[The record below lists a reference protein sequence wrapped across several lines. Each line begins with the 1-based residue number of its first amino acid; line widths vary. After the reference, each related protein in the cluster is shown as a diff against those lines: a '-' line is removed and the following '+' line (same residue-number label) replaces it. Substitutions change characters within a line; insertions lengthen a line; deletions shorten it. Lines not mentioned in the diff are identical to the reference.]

1 MTGRT
6 GTAPTRT
13 RVPARTPL
21 RTATA
26 VSLGAAALAL
36 AVEVLV
42 PGGWGTAAEPVL
54 IAGLLLGLP
63 HGAVDH
69 VLPDARLGPSLRRR
83 AAVGGLYAG
92 LAVLTYVAFRAAP
105 GPGLA
110 VFVALSVWHF
120 GTGET
125 AVADLRS
132 GSPVR
137 RRPGAALVLGSVVL
151 LVPLARPSP
160 EAAAVVAA
168 VLPGHP
174 GDEPLL
180 PPQVVPVVV
189 AAAVLLGAAL
199 LLRRRRL
206 EALELGV
213 LLAVALLLPPPA
225 ALGVFF
231 GAWHSLRHV
240 ARVVTEE
247 AAGASPGRPA
257 AALLRFLRSAALPTA
272 VALGALLVLER
283 LAGGGEG
290 LVAAL
295 VPVLA
300 ALTVP
305 RALVVAWLDR
315 VQGAPPDRAPRDL
328 AAGSRRI
335 GTCGMPSST

>member
-6 GTAPTRT
+6 GAAPTRT
-13 RVPARTPL
+13 RAPARPPL

-26 VSLGAAALAL
+26 LSLGAAALAL

-42 PGGWGTAAEPVL
+42 PGGWGSAAEAVL

-69 VLPDARLGPSLRRR
+69 VLPDARLGRSLRRR
-83 AAVGGLYAG
+83 AAVGGVYAG

-137 RRPGAALVLGSVVL
+137 RRAGAALVLGSVVL

-174 GDEPLL
+174 GGAPLL

-199 LLRRRRL
+199 LLRRQRL

-231 GAWHSLRHV
+231 GAWHSVRHV
-240 ARVVTEE
+240 ARVVTED
-247 AAGASPGRPA
+247 AASGPGRPA
-257 AALLRFLRSAALPTA
+257 AALLRFLRSATLPTA

-305 RALVVAWLDR
+305 HALVVTWLDR
-315 VQGAPPDRAPRDL
+315 VQGVPEGQAPRDQ

>member
-1 MTGRT
+1 MTGW
-6 GTAPTRT
+6 TATRPA
-13 RVPARTPL
+13 PARTPL
-21 RTATA
+21 ATATA
-26 VSLGAAALAL
+26 VSLGAAVLAL

-42 PGGWGTAAEPVL
+42 PGGWGAAAQTVL
-54 IAGLLLGLP
+54 VAGLLLGLP

-69 VLPDARLGPSLRRR
+69 VLPEVRLGRSLRRR
-83 AAVGGLYAG
+83 AVIGAVYAA

-110 VFVALSVWHF
+110 VFVAVSVWHF

-132 GSPVR
+132 GGPVR
-137 RRPGAALVLGSVVL
+137 RRSAAALVLGSVVL

-160 EAAAVVAA
+160 EAAAVVTA

-174 GDEPLL
+174 EGRPLL
-180 PPQVVPVVV
+180 PAGVVPAVV

-199 LLRRRRL
+199 LVQRRQL
-206 EALELGV
+206 EALEVAV

-231 GAWHSLRHV
+231 GAWHSVRHV
-240 ARVVTEE
+240 ARVLTED
-247 AAGASPGRPA
+247 AGDPPA
-257 AALLRFLRSAALPTA
+257 AALLRFLRSAAVPTT
-272 VALGALLVLER
+272 VALGALLVLHR
-283 LAGGGEG
+283 LAGGGAG

-300 ALTVP
+300 ALTLP
-305 RALVVAWLDR
+305 HALVVTWLDR
-315 VQGAPPDRAPRDL
+315 VQGASGGQ